1 MQYGDVLEDQLA
13 GTAMGKSF
21 ARMATEPAAQPAPSA
36 EAATPAGTTSEASA
50 SAALQS
56 DQQTDEQG
64 GGAGTLQP
72 VDVDLNLV
80 SSMLESFASQQGL
93 PGPASN
99 MAGMLGLHLPP
110 PIQEK
115 QDQRSRR
122 GGSAAG

>member
-21 ARMATEPAAQPAPSA
+21 ARMATEPAATPAPSTG
-36 EAATPAGTTSEASA
+36 AAIAAGAASEAP
-50 SAALQS
+50 AALQD
-56 DQQTDEQG
+56 DQQAGEQG

-110 PIQEK
+110 PTQDK
-115 QDQRSRR
+115 QDQRSSR
-122 GGSAAG
+122 GRSAAR